1 MPSYG
6 IPTRQVT
13 AMKRAFRQAPDTF
26 KQQCNEATEATVYAV
41 ERRAQQNVPA
51 DTGTLRQHIASSF
64 SKRTG
69 FGKVGI
75 KPGRVAIA
83 GRGGSA
89 LTRHGARVLEPKKY
103 AHFVEF
109 GTSNMAAQPFMLPA
123 AEGERSAYAQRLK
136 NAGRAAERELS
147 GLGGRFL

>member
-1 MPSYG
+1 MAGVSVKSVMAA
-6 IPTRQVT
+6 RKAFQQVEPVL
-13 AMKRAFRQAPDTF
+13 RAKLAA
-26 KQQCNEATEATVYAV
+26 ATETTVYAV
-41 ERRAQQNVPA
+41 ERRATQNVPA

-89 LTRHGARVLEPKKY
+89 LTRHGARVLEPIKY
-103 AHFVEF
+103 AHMVEF
-109 GTSNMAAQPFMLPA
+109 GTSKMAAQPFMLPA
-123 AEGERSAYAQRLK
+123 AEAERSAYAQRV
-136 NAGRAAERELS
+136 NGAGRDAERDLA
-147 GLGGRFL
+147 GIGGRFL